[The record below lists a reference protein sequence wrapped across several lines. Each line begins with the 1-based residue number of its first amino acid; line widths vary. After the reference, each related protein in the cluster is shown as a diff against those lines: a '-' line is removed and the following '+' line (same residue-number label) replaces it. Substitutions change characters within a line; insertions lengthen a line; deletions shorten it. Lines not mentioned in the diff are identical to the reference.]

1 MFAIIIIIA
10 TSILLINFTPIQK
23 LLVDKATS
31 YLSKKLN
38 TEIHIDYISLSFLY
52 QIKVEG
58 LQIKDRSNNNLF
70 QIGFANVNFNNWFIF
85 RDKLIL
91 KYISIKNAR
100 INTYRTIQNNKWNY
114 SFIEDAF
121 PANEKNKKSN
131 KGFELAI
138 QKIQLEQ
145 IKYSEEDAWVGSN
158 MYVSIGK
165 GAIDIET
172 FNETTRRINIKN
184 INFSE
189 PSIELKDYP
198 ASPYR
203 PKTKTST
210 QIDTSC
216 FNKDNWQVVIK
227 QIKIANGNFK
237 LNYNNRKPIINE
249 FDAEHMDITHVNLLI
264 ENTRIV
270 KDTIASSINY
280 LNAKERCG
288 LLLKQFKCN
297 VIVSRLLRTGN
308 GRA

>member
-85 RDKLIL
+85 RDKLVL

-131 KGFELAI
+131 KGFELT
-138 QKIQLEQ
+138 
-145 IKYSEEDAWVGSN
+145 N
-158 MYVSIGK
+158 
-165 GAIDIET
+165 
-172 FNETTRRINIKN
+172 
-184 INFSE
+184 
-189 PSIELKDYP
+189 
-198 ASPYR
+198 
-203 PKTKTST
+203 
-210 QIDTSC
+210 
-216 FNKDNWQVVIK
+216 
-227 QIKIANGNFK
+227 
-237 LNYNNRKPIINE
+237 
-249 FDAEHMDITHVNLLI
+249 
-264 ENTRIV
+264 
-270 KDTIASSINY
+270 
-280 LNAKERCG
+280 
-288 LLLKQFKCN
+288 
-297 VIVSRLLRTGN
+297 
-308 GRA
+308 